1 MAKRKTKRKQ
11 WSICS
16 DGLEPLAAELLSLA
30 SRFNVL
36 YDFDT
41 LDQLDYEYQTI
52 QEASPY
58 SDRLLTNTQRDRLAE
73 LLKLMSAWKEPPCPR
88 DVENL
93 YEKYHVGKVAECL
106 KSIISVEYADDFST
120 TLLNAK
126 KRFTTLDFKACKR
139 LKPEDAGEESVVQ
152 IRYAI
157 PRLIHRYY
165 QRLHEAFPGREEQ
178 PTGDELPDD
187 LRKMEVEILDEYSNV
202 ACEFR
207 DVSNYLRN
215 VAAIVRGKRRLIPEA
230 ATPPKAHEASAP
242 LTCLG
247 FHGLFLSKRATNPT
261 VLEIEKL
268 IVAAGLTLQQ
278 KLEKIHKILNIPPT
292 TTSRDIAKVF
302 NVTHAAVSRTRW
314 WKENR
319 RGAKTAQMRAR
330 KEALREKGKR
340 VTAETKTKAG
350 DVRERPGF
358 GGGKNLPPE

>member
-165 QRLHEAFPGREEQ
+165 QRLHEAFPGREGQ

-187 LRKMEVEILDEYSNV
+187 LRKMEVEIVDEYEFVAQGIHKVAEYLQTVVALIRSRPNTVGDTKTDALYEVFSIYTDGSSDDRFKEMARIVSNDDLTLDEKLWAIHKLIPIPSS
-202 ACEFR
+202 
-207 DVSNYLRN
+207 VSAEKLGKAFG
-215 VAAIVRGKRRLIPEA
+215 VTKAAIQKTSWYLECRKGEQTKEFSRRRGNHVERGKERKDLPR
-230 ATPPKAHEASAP
+230 
-242 LTCLG
+242 
-247 FHGLFLSKRATNPT
+247 
-261 VLEIEKL
+261 
-268 IVAAGLTLQQ
+268 
-278 KLEKIHKILNIPPT
+278 
-292 TTSRDIAKVF
+292 
-302 NVTHAAVSRTRW
+302 
-314 WKENR
+314 
-319 RGAKTAQMRAR
+319 KTGTQY
-330 KEALREKGKR
+330 KSEDWDK
-340 VTAETKTKAG
+340 
-350 DVRERPGF
+350 
-358 GGGKNLPPE
+358 